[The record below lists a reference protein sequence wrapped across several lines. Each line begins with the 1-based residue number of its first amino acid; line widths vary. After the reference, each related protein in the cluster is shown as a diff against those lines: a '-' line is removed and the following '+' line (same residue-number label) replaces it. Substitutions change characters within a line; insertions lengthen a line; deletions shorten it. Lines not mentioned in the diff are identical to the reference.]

1 MFCDLTWHSFICLDL
16 RTYGLLILTL
26 HLFVGASSWRS
37 FSRVPARAP
46 LLKRNAARMASP
58 PNEIPFFVI
67 KAAMVAV
74 SR

>member
-1 MFCDLTWHSFICLDL
+1 
-16 RTYGLLILTL
+16 LILIL
-26 HLFVGASSWRS
+26 HLFVEDAKLRS

-46 LLKRNAARMASP
+46 LLKRNVARMASP

-74 SR
+74 RTKEKAHDEHSDSPL

>member
-37 FSRVPARAP
+37 FSRVPARVP
-46 LLKRNAARMASP
+46 LLTAAHGVASP
-58 PNEIPFFVI
+58 PNELLVFVI